1 MSLLDSVI
9 NTALKTFSKGDSNQD
24 AISSLLAS
32 LFKQVGGLPGLI
44 EKFQKGGLG
53 EIINSWMSNNENLPI
68 SSEQLRQVLGSDLV
82 ETLAEK
88 AGLDTTLFDSLM
100 AHGLPQIVSALTEN
114 GHKAPQ
120 DVGNISTDMIKNLMG
135 KLLS

>member
-9 NTALKTFSKGDSNQD
+9 NTAMKTFLKGDSNLD
-24 AISSLLAS
+24 AISGLLTS

-44 EKFQKGGLG
+44 QKFQKNDLG
-53 EIINSWMSNNENLPI
+53 EIIRSWMNEGEKLPI

-82 ETLAEK
+82 ENLAEK
-88 AGLDTTLFDSLM
+88 ASLDTTVFDGLLTR
-100 AHGLPQIVSALTEN
+100 GLPKIISALTEN
-114 GHKAPQ
+114 GNKAPEE
-120 DVGNISTDMIKNLMG
+120 VGEISLDTIKNLMG

>member
-9 NTALKTFSKGDSNQD
+9 NTALKTFLKGDSNQD

-44 EKFQKGGLG
+44 EKFQKGGFE

-68 SSEQLRQVLGSDLV
+68 SSEQLRQVLGSDFV
-82 ETLAEK
+82 ENLAEK
-88 AGLDTTLFDSLM
+88 ASLDTSVFESLM
-100 AHGLPQIVSALTEN
+100 THGLPKIVSALTEN
-114 GHKAPQ
+114 GKKTPQ
-120 DVGNISTDMIKNLMG
+120 AVGNISTDMIKNLMG
-135 KLLS
+135 NLLS